1 MQNIKVNYL
10 GLDKDIIGH
19 GINDIKK
26 EVYKKN
32 LINTMQNNI
41 VQTLST
47 TNSVLDS
54 INNKSITGIRLEA
67 TGRLTRRYVAARS
80 IHKLRY
86 KGNLKNLDSS
96 YKGFSSVLL
105 RGHAK
110 SNVQYTKLKS
120 KRKIGSFGLK
130 G

>member
-1 MQNIKVNYL
+1 MQS
-10 GLDKDIIGH
+10 
-19 GINDIKK
+19 K
-26 EVYKKN
+26 E
-32 LINTMQNNI
+32 

-47 TNSVLDS
+47 TNTVLDS

-67 TGRLTRRYVAARS
+67 TGRLTRRNVAARS

-86 KGNLKNLDSS
+86 KGNLKNMDSS

-120 KRKIGSFGLK
+120 KLRIGSFGLK
-130 G
+130 GWVSSN